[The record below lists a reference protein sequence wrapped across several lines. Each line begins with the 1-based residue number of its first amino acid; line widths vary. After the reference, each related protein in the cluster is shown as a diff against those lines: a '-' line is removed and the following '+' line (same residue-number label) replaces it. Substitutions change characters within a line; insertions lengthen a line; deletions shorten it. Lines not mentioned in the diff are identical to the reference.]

1 MFLVIIIVLLFL
13 IVKLNSINKN
23 EIINKSKEMEIIK
36 YKRINK

>member
-1 MFLVIIIVLLFL
+1 MFLVIIIVLLFF

-36 YKRINK
+36 YKKNQ